1 MSKKDLLGGDSQDRT
16 QMMERSFYCPL
27 FYCFHLIFSSLLEVA
42 FLISLSSVPCL
53 METQGC
59 CFFFLIVESD
69 LVLHSWKF
77 RERKERRLRSRR
89 EWHLTSSV
97 PMGSM
102 HLVEG
107 MY

>member
-16 QMMERSFYCPL
+16 QMMERSFHCPL

-59 CFFFLIVESD
+59 FFFNCGERFSFAFLEIQGEKGEETEKQERMALNQQYASGGRN
-69 LVLHSWKF
+69 VL
-77 RERKERRLRSRR
+77 
-89 EWHLTSSV
+89 
-97 PMGSM
+97 
-102 HLVEG
+102 EG
-107 MY
+107 GEG